1 MITGDSGNGLTHGV
15 LGGKI
20 IADETNGIDNSWTK
34 LYDPKRIGSVL
45 SSAPSMVA
53 HDVQINSQYKRFV
66 QSDVDDIE
74 DIARGTGGVLN
85 PKTSKPIAVHK
96 DDDGT
101 VHKFS
106 ALCPDMKGVLCWNN
120 VEKSWDCPVHA
131 SRFSK
136 DGIHPARGNL
146 GPADDSGQALQEQAV
161 KA

>member
-1 MITGDSGNGLTHGV
+1 MISH
-15 LGGKI
+15 
-20 IADETNGIDNSWTK
+20 E
-34 LYDPKRIGSVL
+34 
-45 SSAPSMVA
+45 
-53 HDVQINSQYKRFV
+53 VQINTQYKRFL

-85 PKTSKPIAVHK
+85 PKTSKPIAVYK

-106 ALCPDMKGVLCWNN
+106 ALCPHMKGVLCWNN

-136 DGIHPARGNL
+136 DGIQIMGPARGNL
-146 GPADDSGQALQEQAV
+146 GPADTSGEALQQQAV